1 MHAETTCL
9 ISVLSI
15 NIPCQKTGGRQVY
28 RDLLSTQ
35 AHIARVLQPP
45 PPSNLQCAASIELP
59 RARGTSCTSKIK
71 KPQLGKQ
78 YTAPVGREVQTCQL
92 SCNLNI
98 HSFGAGRSEAESARV
113 EESQH

>member
-15 NIPCQKTGGRQVY
+15 NIPCQKTGGRQVH
-28 RDLLSTQ
+28 RHLFSMQ
-35 AHIARVLQPP
+35 AHTACAFQPP

-71 KPQLGKQ
+71 KPQFGKQ
-78 YTAPVGREVQTCQL
+78 CTAPV
-92 SCNLNI
+92 
-98 HSFGAGRSEAESARV
+98 A
-113 EESQH
+113 